1 LVLTKFGNHLPILA
15 KRNASGIAV
24 KKVIFEK
31 STLTKCKL
39 GLIGFMVASQDGFFH
54 LLMQFIVDIYRGFVL
69 CKVAVGHDH
78 QRGHEK
84 NGQEKAQFQRPFHG
98 GALA

>member
-1 LVLTKFGNHLPILA
+1 
-15 KRNASGIAV
+15 
-24 KKVIFEK
+24 
-31 STLTKCKL
+31 
-39 GLIGFMVASQDGFFH
+39 
-54 LLMQFIVDIYRGFVL
+54 MQFIVDIYRGFVL

-84 NGQEKAQFQRPFHG
+84 NGQEQAQFQRPFHG